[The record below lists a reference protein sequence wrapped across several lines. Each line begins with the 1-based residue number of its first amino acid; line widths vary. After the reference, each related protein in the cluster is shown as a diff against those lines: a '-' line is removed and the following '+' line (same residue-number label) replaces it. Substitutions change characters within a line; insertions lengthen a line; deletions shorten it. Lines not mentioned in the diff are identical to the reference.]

1 MIRTHA
7 LGKAYGSRA
16 RAVTALR
23 DVSLELTPGVWGVV
37 GPNGAGKTTLLGL
50 ILGFLHPSEGTV
62 RIDGRSPRRYLR
74 EHGAAYLPER
84 FRLPPA
90 WPVRTALRSL
100 ARLDGLS
107 PGTAPARVDA
117 AIERMGLESHADR
130 PVGALSRGLNQR
142 VGLAQALVTDRPL
155 VVLDEPTEGLDP
167 LWRIR
172 FREAVEELRT
182 PDRVVLL
189 ASHDLAEVERLADR
203 VILLDD
209 GQVTDL
215 MDPRQPAAGP
225 LRFRL
230 TVRADAEALRTAFPA
245 AELEPDAAGEPLEVL
260 VRVVDATELSHRLAA
275 LLDSGAI
282 VHAVTPLTD
291 DLETR
296 VRQRLE
302 DV

>member
-209 GQVTDL
+209 GRVTDL

-245 AELEPDAAGEPLEVL
+245 AELEPEAAGEPLEVL

-275 LLDSGAI
+275 LLDTGAI